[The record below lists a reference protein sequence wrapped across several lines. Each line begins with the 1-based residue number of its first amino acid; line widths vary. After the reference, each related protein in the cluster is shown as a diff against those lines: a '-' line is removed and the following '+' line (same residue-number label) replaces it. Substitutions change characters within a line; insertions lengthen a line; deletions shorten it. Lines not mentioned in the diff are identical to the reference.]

1 MGAILQQI
9 TMKKKGFIPERL
21 GCIKT
26 GLTQP
31 VVWFVLLGDKMRA
44 WGWFAIGCMDF
55 LVEM

>member
-1 MGAILQQI
+1 M
-9 TMKKKGFIPERL
+9 MKKKGFIPEKR
-21 GCIKT
+21 GYIKT

-55 LVEM
+55 LAEM